1 MRPLNPRERRL
12 LAIGLLLGALA
23 VVWLAIIAPLVGGF
37 FDRAAERRQL
47 LATYQ
52 RNQRIMAAI
61 PVWRAGAGAQ
71 RARAPRF
78 AINAPSEQLAVEIL
92 KERLLHL
99 ATDEGFTI
107 NAMQDLQAN
116 APAGKVR
123 VRADLQLSLTQLYES
138 LRRLETEG
146 SYVVVEYLSISADRA
161 FQTGRLSPGR
171 SSRSHRRLAKLE
183 SRAVVNG
190 RRPWPAAF
198 SSLPWL
204 CR

>member
-12 LAIGLLLGALA
+12 LAVGLLLGAIA
-23 VVWLAIIAPLVGGF
+23 VVWLGIIGPLVGGF

-52 RNQRIMAAI
+52 RNQRIMASI
-61 PVWRAGAGAQ
+61 PVWRASANEQ
-71 RARAPRF
+71 RKGAPRF

-92 KERLLHL
+92 KERLLRL

-107 NAMQDLQAN
+107 IAIQDLQAN
-116 APAGKVR
+116 APVGKVR
-123 VRADLQLSLTQLYES
+123 VRADLQLSLTQLYEG

-161 FQTGRLSPGR
+161 FQTGRLSPMAVRVEVTAAWR
-171 SSRSHRRLAKLE
+171 SSRP
-183 SRAVVNG
+183 
-190 RRPWPAAF
+190 RP
-198 SSLPWL
+198 S
-204 CR
+204 